1 MREKRS
7 DATILQS
14 KVEIKSWQQR
24 LPGVEEVRPAAC
36 PACQAASRPEGKP
49 LQIHG
54 HGLRERQVRGPS
66 SAHGSPEMVE
76 IMVRRYRC
84 QRCSAVMTVVPRQV
98 LAKRL
103 YSAAAIGFAL
113 ALWGLLQWSAC
124 KVRQAVNP
132 LQIVGATAI
141 GGWASLRRWARAVS
155 AGEIFRSLPR
165 AAPGASHRDAA
176 AQAARML
183 AASACPTSRELSVER
198 RAFLGAAQ
206 AA

>member
-1 MREKRS
+1 
-7 DATILQS
+7 
-14 KVEIKSWQQR
+14 
-24 LPGVEEVRPAAC
+24 
-36 PACQAASRPEGKP
+36 
-49 LQIHG
+49 
-54 HGLRERQVRGPS
+54 
-66 SAHGSPEMVE
+66 MVE
-76 IMVRRYRC
+76 LMVRRYRC
-84 QRCSAVMTVVPRQV
+84 QPCGAVITVVPCQV

-141 GGWASLRRWARAVS
+141 GSWASLRRWARAVG
-155 AGEIFRSLPR
+155 AGKIFRSLPR
-165 AAPGASHRDAA
+165 AALGATHRDAA
-176 AQAARML
+176 AQAAVML

>member
-7 DATILQS
+7 DSNILQS
-14 KVEIKSWQQR
+14 KVDIKSWQQQI
-24 LPGVEEVRPAAC
+24 PGVEAVRPAAC
-36 PACQAASRPEGKP
+36 PVCQAASRPEGKP

-54 HGLRERQVRGPS
+54 HGLRERQVRGPL
-66 SAHGSPEMVE
+66 SAHGLPEMVE
-76 IMVRRYRC
+76 LMVRRYRC
-84 QRCSAVMTVVPRQV
+84 QLCSAVITVVPRQV

-141 GGWASLRRWARAVS
+141 GSWASLRRWARAVG
-155 AGEIFRSLPR
+155 AGKIFRSLPR
-165 AAPGASHRDAA
+165 AALSATHRDAA
-176 AQAARML
+176 AQAAVML

-206 AA
+206 TV